1 MLIKNKN
8 IYQKKVP
15 GVTCFW
21 MNKTINIYIQWQYFQ
36 CIGTLWKP
44 FPLSC
49 LNLNRYLNRP
59 DNFVA
64 GLRDDHENR
73 LPVMI
78 LLYGYN
84 IYKQRHISLEP
95 HRYWRKIVCRTTNYR
110 RKGQLVS
117 NENLLNFDFFSF
129 HLPIIPFYVMILEF
143 CKVKVSLTQSS

>member
-1 MLIKNKN
+1 MGVINRLLIKNKN

-49 LNLNRYLNRP
+49 LNLNRYLSRP
-59 DNFVA
+59 DSFVETVWLQFVRVLV
-64 GLRDDHENR
+64 LRDDHENI
-73 LPVMI
+73 LPVLI

-95 HRYWRKIVCRTTNYR
+95 RRYWRKIYVEQQITDEKDSWYR
-110 RKGQLVS
+110 MKI
-117 NENLLNFDFFSF
+117 F
-129 HLPIIPFYVMILEF
+129 
-143 CKVKVSLTQSS
+143 